1 MIRYFKQYI
10 DDNNFVHSIDNVVCI
25 YDLRINYNKV
35 LERIQKIAE
44 VLKPKKYIEKLDILP
59 CTRYKFWVHVINID
73 SCYICLGRHSEQC
86 LNVGTGAKSWI
97 KMDKMRIEIN
107 PNKWSDSDLF
117 KMLMDMVLDVV
128 YEGYIDCVDYAIDVA
143 SNINDVV
150 VLRSRKEY
158 GEYKGTRYYG
168 QRGKNG
174 MVRIY
179 NKMIESKLNYE
190 LTRIETRWKT
200 NDKFTSVDFGII
212 QPCSINP
219 DDKINISTKVIIDML
234 QELKMLGSDNVDRY
248 LSMMNFRTRE
258 KVVNAMNG
266 NLVKYKYDMVFLNKL
281 MDDVRELFHCSVP
294 EVPEIDYS
302 DEFIYLDPDEKLP
315 WEF

>member
-25 YDLRINYNKV
+25 YDLRVNYNKV
-35 LERIQKIAE
+35 LECIQKIAD
-44 VLKPKKYIEKLDILP
+44 VLKPKKYIVKLDILP

-73 SCYICLGRHSEQC
+73 SCYICLGKHSEKVIEV
-86 LNVGTGAKSWI
+86 NTGNKSWV
-97 KMDKMRIEIN
+97 KFDKMRIEIN
-107 PNKWSDSDLF
+107 PNKWHDSDLF
-117 KMLMDMVLDVV
+117 KMLMDMVKEVA
-128 YEGYIDCVDYAIDVA
+128 YEGIIDCIDYAIDVPC
-143 SNINDVV
+143 NISDVV

-158 GEYKGTRYYG
+158 GEYKGTRYFG

-212 QPCSINP
+212 RPCSINP

-234 QELKMLGSDNVDRY
+234 QELKMLGSDNVNRY

-266 NLVKYKYDMVFLNKL
+266 NLIKYKYDMVYLNKL
-281 MDDVRELFHCSVP
+281 MDDVRELFHCSVLDNP
-294 EVPEIDYS
+294 VIDDFGDVFMYVPDDY
-302 DEFIYLDPDEKLP
+302 ELP
-315 WEF
+315 F